1 MVTKSVGFLSIMK
14 TVTNTVEFQ
23 VLPDCGLYQPADR
36 WFLPALLSGSQ
47 D

>member
-1 MVTKSVGFLSIMK
+1 MITKSVGFLSIIK
-14 TVTNTVEFQ
+14 TVTNTEFQ